1 MDNETIKTHLLTA
14 TYGKFDFID
23 TIVPKEILQVA
34 APRIIIQYL
43 VKELGIEKTDIQMSS
58 LRSWLF
64 NYRKKSSV
72 KQIPFEENNNTTEQ
86 KFSFSNADK
95 KEKKFDF

>member
-1 MDNETIKTHLLTA
+1 MDNDTIKNHLLTA

-23 TIVPKEILQVA
+23 TIVPKEILQLA

-86 KFSFSNADK
+86 KFTFSNADK

>member
-1 MDNETIKTHLLTA
+1 MDNETIKKHLLTA

-43 VKELGIEKTDIQMSS
+43 IKELGINKTDIQMSS

-64 NYRKKSSV
+64 NYRKKRAS
-72 KQIPFEENNNTTEQ
+72 KPIQNDENNNNTEQ
-86 KFSFSNADK
+86 KFSFSNASK

>member
-1 MDNETIKTHLLTA
+1 MDNKSIKNHLLTA
-14 TYGKFDFID
+14 SYGKFDFID
-23 TIVPKEILQVA
+23 TIVPKEILQIA

-43 VKELGIEKTDIQMSS
+43 VKELGIDKSDIQMSS

-64 NYRKKSSV
+64 NYRKKNATLPITSKEKTTSS
-72 KQIPFEENNNTTEQ
+72 EQ
-86 KFSFSNADK
+86 KFSFSDADK

>member
-1 MDNETIKTHLLTA
+1 MDNETIKNHLLTA
-14 TYGKFDFID
+14 TYGKFDFND
-23 TIVPKEILQVA
+23 TIVPKEILQLA

-72 KQIPFEENNNTTEQ
+72 KQIPFEENNNTKEQ
-86 KFSFSNADK
+86 KFTFSNADK